1 MLFFLNFKTSPVESI
16 DFFTTYKHIRIDI
29 YICLNIWLLSI
40 EFIVAN
46 GIYAPCS
53 MFMFNQHKIP
63 KTISNKISLSFFRI
77 GWNELKNRSKSDVNR
92 SLQGRKSVNE
102 KRYQIKVLVNVCK
115 SKPYPL
121 IKSISFCQHIALWYG
136 MNFYEM

>member
-16 DFFTTYKHIRIDI
+16 DFFSTYKHIRIDI
-29 YICLNIWLLSI
+29 YICSNIWLLSI

-53 MFMFNQHKIP
+53 RFMFNQHKIP
-63 KTISNKISLSFFRI
+63 KTISNKISLSFS
-77 GWNELKNRSKSDVNR
+77 NRMKWIEESFKKRRESIVA
-92 SLQGRKSVNE
+92 RKKE
-102 KRYQIKVLVNVCK
+102 RQQKRYQIKVLVNVCK